1 MFTFNLISTHL
12 VSCEAEYNTWALAG
26 PVDHKMKMT
35 VVEIEGR
42 ADSLVLDQSS
52 LTLHL
57 TCVPPDPEAVKTVI
71 LGVSEDALDS
81 LLLVHMATVEAV
93 SAAC

>member
-1 MFTFNLISTHL
+1 
-12 VSCEAEYNTWALAG
+12 
-26 PVDHKMKMT
+26 MKMT

-57 TCVPPDPEAVKTVI
+57 TCVPPDPETVKII

-81 LLLVHMATVEAV
+81 LLLVYMATVEAV

>member
-1 MFTFNLISTHL
+1 
-12 VSCEAEYNTWALAG
+12 
-26 PVDHKMKMT
+26 MKMT

-57 TCVPPDPEAVKTVI
+57 PCVPPDPETVKLI
-71 LGVSEDALDS
+71 LCVSEDALDS

-93 SAAC
+93 SATC